1 LQYWCNQ
8 PYLGFGAG
16 AHGYAGGLRVANVLR
31 IRTYIERCMSS
42 LLGPRYAFPVSPA
55 SVQHHA
61 ISIHEEMQETM
72 MTGLRLTQ
80 EGVSEGDFAA
90 RFGISLVEA
99 FGKEIGDLVRLGL
112 LEWSS
117 TDSKADKRMGA
128 EKRTETDRRLRLT
141 KRGRLLGNQAFVRFV
156 D

>member
-1 LQYWCNQ
+1 
-8 PYLGFGAG
+8 
-16 AHGYAGGLRVANVLR
+16 
-31 IRTYIERCMSS
+31 
-42 LLGPRYAFPVSPA
+42 
-55 SVQHHA
+55 
-61 ISIHEEMQETM
+61 

-117 TDSKADKRMGA
+117 TDSQADKRMGTD
-128 EKRTETDRRLRLT
+128 KRTETDRCLRLT
-141 KRGRLLGNQAFVRFV
+141 KQGRLLGNQAFMRFV